1 MLRRVN
7 DSFRSSEEAPPGVIG
22 DAAEPDAA
30 AELGRCSGEQM
41 E

>member
-7 DSFRSSEEAPPGVIG
+7 DSFRSSAEAPPGVIG

-30 AELGRCSGEQM
+30 AELGRCSCEQM